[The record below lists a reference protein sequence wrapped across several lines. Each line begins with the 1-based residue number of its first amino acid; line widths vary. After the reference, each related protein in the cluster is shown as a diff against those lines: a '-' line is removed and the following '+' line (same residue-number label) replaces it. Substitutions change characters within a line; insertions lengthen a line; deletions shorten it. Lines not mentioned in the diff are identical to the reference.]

1 MGRVKGAAVLAV
13 GGGLCLAP
21 SFVPLLSSS
30 SEVRAGGHVGPEPQT
45 SFMAAGPRSPGA
57 GMPLALVGTAA
68 LLAVRSTRMVRRAK
82 KEKEPASAAEEAEKV
97 EAAPKESVADKA
109 AKASGTDSAE
119 ASASGSAEVD
129 TTESPPEPEETK
141 PTGFK
146 GAVGATPPLGF
157 WDPAKLCK
165 SEEDFKKFRVAELKH
180 GRVAMMAA
188 LGAVVQHFIT
198 FPGFDDVPRGMDAL
212 TDGTGLF
219 GFLLLVAGSGY
230 LELEQWNDKT
240 AAEPGNFGDP
250 LGLAE
255 KKIGGYD
262 DEWRNKELNNGRFAM
277 FAAMGIILAE
287 NETGLDAVEQIFG
300 I

>member
-109 AKASGTDSAE
+109 AKASETDSTE
-119 ASASGSAEVD
+119 ASASGAEVE

-188 LGAVVQHFIT
+188 LGAVVQHFIS
-198 FPGFDDVPRGMDAL
+198 FPGFDDVPRGMEAL

>member
-30 SEVRAGGHVGPEPQT
+30 SEVRAGGHVGPESQT
-45 SFMAAGPRSPGA
+45 SFMTAGPRSPGA

-82 KEKEPASAAEEAEKV
+82 KEKEPASAEEEAEKV

-109 AKASGTDSAE
+109 SETDSAE
-119 ASASGSAEVD
+119 SGSAEAD
-129 TTESPPEPEETK
+129 TTESPPEPEEKK
-141 PTGFK
+141 PTGFQS
-146 GAVGATPPLGF
+146 AVGATPPLGF

-165 SEEDFKKFRVAELKH
+165 SEDDFKKFRVAELKH

-198 FPGFDDVPRGMDAL
+198 FPGFDDVPRGMEAL

-230 LELEQWNDKT
+230 LELEQWNQKAD
-240 AAEPGNFGDP
+240 AEPGNFGDP

-255 KKIGGYD
+255 KKIGAYD
-262 DEWRNKELNNGRFAM
+262 EEWRNKELNNGRFAM
-277 FAAMGIILAE
+277 FAAIGIILAE